1 MATSSSTVSLSEST
15 SPLAGDWT
23 PVTWQNFSQ
32 QMMVTPIAPGLQY
45 MSSGVQ
51 PTFGG
56 RDTVENGFN
65 VPGLDGLNGLQGA
78 TGAAGTGGAKGDD
91 GEDGLPG
98 IQGAPGEMGL
108 PGADGSPGPP
118 GDEGP
123 EGPKGP
129 PGPQGPAGPSV
140 PGGTLQSV
148 DVVTDL
154 VFASGCLTYQ
164 QVTLQFIGVKTT
176 AGSSTNV
183 FCTAA
188 CPP

>member
-1 MATSSSTVSLSEST
+1 MAISSSTVSLSEST
-15 SPLAGDWT
+15 APLAGDWT
-23 PVTWQNFSQ
+23 PVTWQNFSR

-65 VPGLDGLNGLQGA
+65 LPGLDGLNGLQGA
-78 TGAAGTGGAKGDD
+78 TGQAGIGGQDGLD
-91 GEDGLPG
+91 GEPG
-98 IQGAPGEMGL
+98 IRGAPGEMGL
-108 PGADGSPGPP
+108 PGRTGSPGVP
-118 GDEGP
+118 GEEGP
-123 EGPKGP
+123 EGPAGPQGIQGP
-129 PGPQGPAGPSV
+129 PGPGTV
-140 PGGTLQSV
+140 PGGSTQTL

-154 VFASGCLTYQ
+154 TFASNCLTYQ
-164 QVTLQFIGVKTT
+164 EVTITFHGVKTNAASRT
-176 AGSSTNV
+176 QV